1 MARAL
6 NGSQLIRDIYGP
18 GPDPTVRHV
27 IRRLIWQFTRSSY
40 LKPQEEETKQNS
52 IRYLR
57 AVLAHTRSAH
67 KHRDVFQTALHTD
80 LIPLSCIPAFKI
92 HMHGGLRLRRNTGN
106 TSVLNHEGEPMD
118 ITKATCKLSNSYAGE
133 RLNFSHTESES
144 KKTETAHILSETRD
158 KSTSTCADNS
168 INE

>member
-1 MARAL
+1 M
-6 NGSQLIRDIYGP
+6 IYRPGP
-18 GPDPTVRHV
+18 APDPTVRHV
-27 IRRLIWQFTRSSY
+27 IRRLICQFTRSRY
-40 LKPQEEETKQNS
+40 LKPQEERKQTS

-57 AVLAHTRSAH
+57 AVLAHTRSVH
-67 KHRDVFQTALHTD
+67 KHMRRVSAVLHTD

-118 ITKATCKLSNSYAGE
+118 ITKSMCKLYAIVMPVNVLTSVIQKVKVKKLMEFSNAA
-133 RLNFSHTESES
+133 L
-144 KKTETAHILSETRD
+144 TAHILSETRD
-158 KSTSTCADNS
+158 ESNSTCADNS